1 MGGFISAHCTVLL
14 CKKNVKIKRSDIENN
29 QIRVYGIW
37 RKNIKKFQIGLPI
50 ELEHYR
56 LIERKILD

>member
-29 QIRVYGIW
+29 QIRVYGI
-37 RKNIKKFQIGLPI
+37 
-50 ELEHYR
+50 
-56 LIERKILD
+56 